1 VSEPAPQPHI
11 LSLARYELAELPPPG
26 LKRVI
31 HLSQNENASPPSP
44 VAIEAAKTAL
54 AEANRYPHGDAG
66 PLRHAI
72 GAAEKLSAERI
83 VCAAGSMELL
93 SLLSHAYLGPGDEV
107 VVSEH
112 GYLFFR
118 TVARQSGAGVAVAP
132 ERDLAM
138 DVDAILDRV
147 GPRTRMVLLANPNNP
162 TGSMLSGSEIRRLS
176 NALREDIMLVL
187 DGAYADYVGEPDFE
201 NGAALV
207 DATANTVMIRT
218 FSKIHGLAGLRVGW
232 GYFPAAI
239 AEIVNRIRQ
248 PNGVTQPGMAAA
260 MVAIADRARMAAQRE
275 TTAENRAWFVG
286 AIAANR
292 LRAYPSHGNFVL
304 IRFADAADAAD
315 AYRFLKGEGIF
326 LRPMSAYGLGDCL
339 RATIG
344 TIEEMRASA
353 AALKAWADAR

>member
-1 VSEPAPQPHI
+1 VTQPAPRPHV
-11 LSLARYELAELPPPG
+11 LSLARYELAELPPAG

-31 HLSQNENASPPSP
+31 HLSQNENASPPSTA
-44 VAIEAAKTAL
+44 AIEAARSAL

-72 GAAEKLSAERI
+72 AGAEGLSAERI
-83 VCAAGSMELL
+83 VCAGGSMELL
-93 SLLSHAYLGPGDEV
+93 SLLSQAYLGPGDEV

-118 TVARQSGAGVAVAP
+118 TVARQVGANVAVAP

-162 TGSMLSGSEIRRLS
+162 TGSMLGGAEIRRLAK
-176 NALREDIMLVL
+176 ALSGDIMLVL
-187 DGAYADYVGEPDFE
+187 DGAYADYVGEPDYE
-201 NGAALV
+201 AGAALV
-207 DATANTVMIRT
+207 EETGNTIMIRT

-239 AEIVNRIRQ
+239 AEIINCIRQ

-260 MVAIADRARMAAQRE
+260 AVSIADRARMAAQRRTNAE
-275 TTAENRAWFVG
+275 TRDWFARQV
-286 AIAANR
+286 AAMG
-292 LRAYPSHGNFVL
+292 LRPYPSHGNFIL
-304 IRFADAADAAD
+304 TRFAGASDSAD

-326 LRPMSAYGLGDCL
+326 LRPMSAYGLADCL
-339 RATIG
+339 RITIG
-344 TIEEMRASA
+344 GIEEMRA
-353 AALKAWADAR
+353 LADALQTWTAAR

>member
-1 VSEPAPQPHI
+1 V
-11 LSLARYELAELPPPG
+11 LSLARYELAELPPAG
-26 LKRVI
+26 LRRVI

-44 VAIEAAKTAL
+44 AAIEAARAAL
-54 AEANRYPHGDAG
+54 AEANRYPDGDAG
-66 PLRHAI
+66 PLRQAI
-72 GAAEKLSAERI
+72 AAAEKLSAERI

-118 TVARQSGAGVAVAP
+118 TVARQVGAGIAVAS

-138 DVDAILDRV
+138 DVDAILERV

-162 TGSMLSGSEIRRLS
+162 TGSFLPGSEIRRLRR
-176 NALREDIMLVL
+176 ALREDVMLVL
-187 DGAYADYVGEPDFE
+187 DGAYTDYIIEQDFE

-207 DATANTVMIRT
+207 DETANTVMIRT

-239 AEIVNRIRQ
+239 AEIINRIRQ

-260 MVAIADRARMAAQRE
+260 AVAIADRARIAAQRK
-275 TTAENRAWFVG
+275 TNAESRGWFAGEVASLG
-286 AIAANR
+286 
-292 LRAYPSHGNFVL
+292 LRAYPSHGNFL
-304 IRFADAADAAD
+304 LARFADAPDAAD

-326 LRPMSAYGLGDCL
+326 LRPMAAYGLSDCL
-339 RATIG
+339 RVTIG
-344 TIEEMRASA
+344 TMEEMQALV
-353 AALKAWADAR
+353 AALKSWTAAR